1 MIYSVMN
8 EGAKKVTQTH
18 EIIVWWKKL
27 SAGKPYNT
35 GNEFERYKV
44 KSEIYDKILEKLPH
58 VKRSSIRRAVNTH
71 LGWTQQPKKIE
82 VTA

>member
-8 EGAKKVTQTH
+8 EGAKKVTQTD

-27 SAGKPYNT
+27 SVGKPFNS
-35 GNEFERYKV
+35 GSELDRYKA
-44 KSEIYDKILEKLPH
+44 KSEIYDKIIEKLPH

-82 VTA
+82 VSA

>member
-8 EGAKKVTQTH
+8 EGAKKVTQTQ
-18 EIIVWWKKL
+18 EILVWWKKF
-27 SAGKPYNT
+27 SVGKLNDSQDKLET
-35 GNEFERYKV
+35 YKI
-44 KSEIYDKILEKLPH
+44 KSEIYDKILERLPN

-82 VTA
+82 VSA